1 MNFGLRKGAEAD
13 MLREISILWSMIHT
27 LVMFLLLFESRY
39 PRKKT
44 MVISLATMLPLIAAN
59 TVLAFILPADK
70 MATAMLLT
78 LSLPSLIV
86 FWILAKNRDGRF
98 FFTFCLVDTVVLEII
113 FVTQILNFYITPKSY
128 ILMFVVRLLIYPIM
142 EILIYKKM
150 RKMFL
155 DVQKDTKQGW
165 GIFAI
170 IGAIFY
176 VLMTLMMTTPTSI
189 TERPEYLPAMVLLF
203 ILIPTIYIHI
213 IFTLRR
219 QQRMYELQEQENIL
233 RLQVNNVTARVDD
246 LALADERFRQE
257 RHNLR
262 LKMRV
267 IATFAENH
275 KYEELNAYIQEYLDT
290 VQKTQ
295 IKRYCKNAVIDAALS
310 AFIQNAENRG
320 IRVEVG
326 FDFPDP
332 IPVDATE
339 LATVLANAIEN
350 AINACEKMDTGED
363 RFINIK
369 VLSEPS
375 FMIQVKN
382 SFSGKVEFDE
392 DGVPAN
398 REEGHG
404 FGTRSIVAFC
414 QKHNAFY
421 QFVAKD
427 NEFTLY
433 LNF

>member
-1 MNFGLRKGAEAD
+1 
-13 MLREISILWSMIHT
+13 MLREISLLWSMIHT

-39 PRKKT
+39 PKKKT

-59 TVLAFILPADK
+59 TVLTFILPADK
-70 MATAMLLT
+70 MATAMLMT
-78 LSLPSLIV
+78 LSLPSLVI
-86 FWILAKNRDGRF
+86 FWVLAKNRDGRF
-98 FFTFCLVDTVVLEII
+98 FFTFCFVDTVVLEVIYI
-113 FVTQILNFYITPKSY
+113 TQILNFYITPDSDVF
-128 ILMFVVRLLIYPIM
+128 LFVVRLAIYP
-142 EILIYKKM
+142 LIEWFVYKKL
-150 RKMFL
+150 RGRYL
-155 DVQKDTKQGW
+155 DVQKNTKQGW
-165 GIFAI
+165 GSYAF

-176 VLMTLMMTTPTSI
+176 ILMSLMMNQPDPITS
-189 TERPEYLPAMVLLF
+189 RPAYYPAMALVF
-203 ILIPTIYIHI
+203 ILIPTIYGNI
-213 IFTLRR
+213 IATLRH

-233 RLQVNNVTARVDD
+233 RLQVNNITARVDD

-267 IATFAENH
+267 IATFAENQ
-275 KYEELNAYIQEYLDT
+275 KYDELNTYIQEYLDT
-290 VQKTQ
+290 VQRTQ

-350 AINACEKMDTGED
+350 AINACERMGEGEE
-363 RFINIK
+363 RFIDIK
-369 VLSEPS
+369 VLSNPS
-375 FMIQVKN
+375 FMIQIKN

-392 DGVPAN
+392 DGIPVSC
-398 REEGHG
+398 EEGHG
-404 FGTRSIVAFC
+404 FGTRSMVAFC
-414 QKHNAFY
+414 EKHNAFY
-421 QFVAKD
+421 QFMAKD
-427 NEFTLY
+427 HEFTLY